1 MCNLKCC
8 SRLQLR
14 LDSFI
19 KLKQS
24 SSKLQHFP
32 AKLDSIIILMHQSE
46 ISLRLVNK
54 SLQSQLIK
62 TVIENKENL
71 IDADNRV

>member
-8 SRLQLR
+8 SRLQLQ

-19 KLKQS
+19 KLEQS

-62 TVIENKENL
+62 TVIENKDNV

>member
-8 SRLQLR
+8 SRLQLQ

-19 KLKQS
+19 KLKQ

-46 ISLRLVNK
+46 ISLRFAKNTSPQKFAVAVN
-54 SLQSQLIK
+54 
-62 TVIENKENL
+62 
-71 IDADNRV
+71 

>member
-1 MCNLKCC
+1 MCNLKFC
-8 SRLQLR
+8 SRLQLQ

-19 KLKQS
+19 KLKPS
-24 SSKLQHFP
+24 SSKLQRFP

-62 TVIENKENL
+62 TVIENKEN
-71 IDADNRV
+71 IIEADNRV